1 MKWKKIL
8 IDYCSPCNNYEM
20 MLVYSSS
27 TKQLELIED
36 MIITYNDINKYY

>member
-1 MKWKKIL
+1 
-8 IDYCSPCNNYEM
+8 M